1 MTLIKRHA
9 LLLLIVGFGIL
20 VSLLSTSIKTSY
32 QVFFVAMSD
41 DFGLSRGEFAWSGT
55 LFMAVFGI
63 SSPIVGYIADRIG
76 AKHTIIGGLFFSG
89 LLFLLMAL
97 TQSFTS
103 FLLLYGIGAAFAYT
117 AISYVS
123 LGVLV
128 EEINAPKL
136 RGLIYALVTNG
147 AALGFVFLAPL
158 WLYLEAFLSWRD
170 IYLAT
175 GLVFVLPLTLLAI
188 VVLRFSAVGQVPVA
202 DQPEPAVPERFRQ
215 RLARVFT
222 NANFYYLSLGFLG
235 CGVTMAFVDIHLVA
249 QLKDMAL
256 SANFIALSLVVLGVA
271 EFIGGIAAGLM
282 CDRYPARLVLSGFY
296 LLRAVAVF
304 ILFALPSQLGVLLFA
319 AVFGLSFM
327 GTVVGTSVVSLTI
340 FSKEIKGFAF
350 GFVWLFHQI
359 GAVLATQLGANLY
372 DLNGNYQLV
381 LLVTGVIA
389 MVSALLV
396 LRIRIRVADPS
407 RANAAT
413 SVQRA

>member
-1 MTLIKRHA
+1 MFLKRHA
-9 LLLLIVGFGIL
+9 LLLIIVGFGIL

-41 DFGLSRGEFAWSGT
+41 DFALSRGEFAWSGT

-76 AKHTIIGGLFFSG
+76 AKQTIIGGLLLSG

-97 TQSFTS
+97 TESFTA

-128 EEINAPKL
+128 EEINAPKI

-158 WLYLEAFLSWRD
+158 WLYLEAFFSWRD
-170 IYLAT
+170 IYLVT
-175 GLVFVLPLTLLAI
+175 GLVFVLPITLLAI
-188 VVLRFSAVGQVPVA
+188 LVLRFSRVDRAPELRLTASKAPDYLSARLRQV
-202 DQPEPAVPERFRQ
+202 FG
-215 RLARVFT
+215 

-249 QLKDMAL
+249 QLKDRAY
-256 SANFIALSLVVLGVA
+256 SAHFIALSLVVLGVA
-271 EFIGGIAAGLM
+271 EFVGGIAAGLL

-304 ILFALPSQLGVLLFA
+304 ILFAFPSQLGVLLFA
-319 AVFGLSFM
+319 GVFGLSFM

-340 FSKEIKGFAF
+340 FSKQIRGFAF
-350 GFVWLFHQI
+350 GFVWLFHQV
-359 GAVLATQLGANLY
+359 GALLATQLGAHLY
-372 DLNGNYQLV
+372 DLRGNYQLV
-381 LLVTGVIA
+381 LLVTGLIA
-389 MVSALLV
+389 LVSALLV
-396 LRIRIRVADPS
+396 LKIRLAVRPPDQDIRAVTIQSA
-407 RANAAT
+407 R
-413 SVQRA
+413 